1 LATVEKPADCAA
13 RRSCA
18 QSRDQIELRRIM
30 HVVITSPPFDD
41 PIAASPAMRGA
52 PQ

>member
-1 LATVEKPADCAA
+1 
-13 RRSCA
+13 
-18 QSRDQIELRRIM
+18 M